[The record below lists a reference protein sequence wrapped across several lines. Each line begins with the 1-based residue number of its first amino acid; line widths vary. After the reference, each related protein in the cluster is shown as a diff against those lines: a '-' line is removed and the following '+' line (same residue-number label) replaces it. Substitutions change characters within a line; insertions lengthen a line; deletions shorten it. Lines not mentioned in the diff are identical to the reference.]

1 MWELTKKGKTKEKL
15 HSLWNHETLSP
26 HIAVVSI
33 SYKCCTLGVQRH
45 ESKVPE
51 HTTLGVSQIK
61 RMKKKNF
68 FATKKESS
76 SRLVFMSFDVIG
88 P

>member
-61 RMKKKNF
+61 RMKKNF
-68 FATKKESS
+68 CNKERVIISS
-76 SRLVFMSFDVIG
+76 CVHVV
-88 P
+88 